1 MLMECDHFQ
10 VHLGG
15 IHLGRHLCKMWNTWC
30 VKNKRWDVEIEWIE
44 IYRKGKRCTCRDSN
58 IDFPLLHLSSGF
70 QQLVCRVLISILQG
84 KQQKITIYSCV
95 LIIRDLEVADVL
107 NIRNGCCTLL
117 RLLYNDWLLA
127 KSWFTTLS
135 SELIW
140 RVLFRLPSCN
150 KLNGQRK
157 MSVNSLWYHDS
168 MRLISFFG
176 QNEYH

>member
-1 MLMECDHFQ
+1 MLMECDTFQ

-15 IHLGRHLCKMWNTWC
+15 IHLGRHRCKMWNTWC

-44 IYRKGKRCTCRDSN
+44 ICRKGKRCTCRDSN

-84 KQQKITIYSCV
+84 NQQKIYMYSCV

-107 NIRNGCCTLL
+107 NMRNGCCTLL

-127 KSWFTTLS
+127 KSQFTTLS
-135 SELIW
+135 SEPYLKGP
-140 RVLFRLPSCN
+140 VQTT
-150 KLNGQRK
+150 KLQEAE
-157 MSVNSLWYHDS
+157 W
-168 MRLISFFG
+168 
-176 QNEYH
+176 